1 MSWEKYLR
9 NSSDSDIDD
18 WETALKEFIKEGRK
32 LGIPLDVITK
42 LDGALTTAEAGP
54 AEINITYGEEDEDS
68 TEE

>member
-9 NSSDSDIDD
+9 KSSDSDIED
-18 WETALKEFIKEGRK
+18 WETALKEFIKEGKK

-42 LDGALTTAEAGP
+42 LDGALTTEEAGP
-54 AEINITYGEEDEDS
+54 AEINTTYGEEDDS